1 MIQHP
6 PFAVYVL
13 YSLKDKLFYI
23 GFTAN
28 FSRRMQEH
36 AMGKSKS
43 TACRRPFVCVLCEHY
58 LCKSDALRREAYFK
72 TNVGKRVL
80 RLMLT
85 DSLSVMKTGINP
97 ALSERPNTNL

>member
-6 PFAVYVL
+6 PFAVYVI

-28 FSRRMQEH
+28 FSRRMEEH
-36 AMGKSKS
+36 AIGKSKS
-43 TACRRPFVCVLCEHY
+43 TACRRPFICLLCEYY
-58 LCKSDALRREAYFK
+58 LTKTDALRRETYFK

-85 DSLSVMKTGINP
+85 GSLSAVKTGFPFSSYEIPNP
-97 ALSERPNTNL
+97 KV